1 MRFSTLLFPVFVLSS
16 SFSSLVQGL
25 PVSAESSEQGITRS
39 AATPRV
45 QTEVPEVHNQ
55 HNSTPDLH
63 KRTAHVTY
71 NQLQGQGVAHL
82 TAEQHRAVEMK
93 MASWWN
99 FQNIQSGNWVVDAA
113 IFTATTGMLSLDTV
127 PHDTTGTLA
136 RTLHINPSTLPTA
149 PRSPV
154 SP

>member
-16 SFSSLVQGL
+16 SLSPLVLGL
-25 PVSAESSEQGITRS
+25 PVSGESSEQGITRS
-39 AATPRV
+39 ASTPQV
-45 QTEVPEVHNQ
+45 QTGGPEVHNQ

-63 KRTAHVTY
+63 KRAATVTY
-71 NQLQGQGVAHL
+71 GQLQGQGVAHL

-93 MASWWN
+93 MASWWHA
-99 FQNIQSGNWVVDAA
+99 QNIQSGNWVVDAA

-127 PHDTTGTLA
+127 PHDTTGTHG
-136 RTLHINPSTLPTA
+136 RTLPINPSTLPTA